1 MGRTIQ
7 QGPAPKR
14 ADLYNTERECKRG
27 LLVVEA
33 TVKGFERPWIILI
46 DSGASGN
53 YARRST
59 LESSQQYAEALRA
72 RGSDTVT
79 VRLATGTH
87 VTVPKVLVDLN
98 VKFLDF
104 TSVECC
110 VIVDLDSRYD
120 LILGMAWLERHEPWI
135 DWRSNTL
142 GATRFAPGGALES
155 HEFTSARKQKRY
167 WRGHWTE
174 MVNMLEVGMS

>member
-1 MGRTIQ
+1 MPCSSVTTSSYTLTLRQKSHWVVAGERQCSEVAGRPDGEELSSGEHMGGTIQ

-14 ADLYNTERECKRG
+14 AELNNAERECKRG

-59 LESSQQYAEALRA
+59 LESSQQYAEALRT

-98 VKFLDF
+98 VQFLDF
-104 TSVECC
+104 NSVERC
-110 VIVDLDSRYD
+110 VVLDLDSRYD
-120 LILGMAWLERHEPWI
+120 LILGMAWLGRHEP
-135 DWRSNTL
+135 
-142 GATRFAPGGALES
+142 
-155 HEFTSARKQKRY
+155 
-167 WRGHWTE
+167 
-174 MVNMLEVGMS
+174 